1 MPYLDLFD
9 KDVVGERFSSNHL
22 FNLLQEKD
30 IYEIESEKIQLARH
44 EILFYE
50 NKVHDYMYIIESGI
64 FGAWRGSH
72 IMSFVGQDGFIGLDS
87 ILGNDPSFLTV
98 VALTKAVVWRFS
110 KEEVMRKLMY
120 MQEGLFFLYN
130 DMKRT
135 NEYLI
140 NRSILQVT
148 DAKERIKIFMIQ
160 LGKTYGVEK
169 QDQIILPK
177 IFTKKIISNYLNLTS
192 TTVYY
197 ICKELIKEGF
207 LEPISYQLI
216 VNKMS
221 AGTN

>member
-9 KDVVGERFSSNHL
+9 KDVIGERFSSDHL
-22 FNLLQEKD
+22 LHLLQD
-30 IYEIESEKIQLARH
+30 NSDYEIESEKIELARH
-44 EILFYE
+44 EILFHE
-50 NKVHDYMYIIESGI
+50 NQVHDHIYIIETGI
-64 FGAWRGSH
+64 FGAWRGTH
-72 IMSFVGQDGFIGLDS
+72 IINFVGEYGFIGMDN
-87 ILGNDPSFLTV
+87 ILGNEPSTLTLI
-98 VALTKAVVWRFS
+98 ALTKAVVWRFS

-130 DMKRT
+130 DMKLT

-148 DAKERIKIFMIQ
+148 DAKERIKTFMIQ
-160 LGKTYGVEK
+160 LGKAYGEETA
-169 QDQIILPK
+169 DQFILPK

-197 ICKELIKEGF
+197 ICKKLIKEGF

-216 VNKMS
+216 VNKAS
-221 AGTN
+221 I

>member
-9 KDVVGERFSSNHL
+9 KAVIDEHFSSNHL
-22 FNLLQEKD
+22 LGLLQD
-30 IYEIESEKIQLARH
+30 NHDYEIECEKVELARH
-44 EILFYE
+44 EVLFQE
-50 NKVHDYMYIIESGI
+50 NQIHDYMYIIESGI

-72 IMSFVGQDGFIGLDS
+72 IIHFIGKDGFIGIDS
-87 ILGNDPSFLTV
+87 ILGNEPATLTLIS
-98 VALTKAVVWRFS
+98 LTKSSLWRFA
-110 KEEVMRKLMY
+110 KEDVMRKLMY

-130 DMKRT
+130 NMKVT

-148 DAKERIKIFMIQ
+148 DAKERIKIFMTQ
-160 LGKTYGVEK
+160 LGKLYGEETPT
-169 QDQIILPK
+169 QFILPK

-207 LEPISYQLI
+207 LEPMSYQLI
-216 VNKMS
+216 VNKVD
-221 AGTN
+221 